1 MTCDMLPLFSLLL
14 AIILIPVGFLF
25 LWPTVA
31 RWLGR
36 DDLLTALAAFGM
48 SVGLLSLWMF
58 ALACLGALSV
68 WPVLGLVALGW
79 GLGWALNQ
87 PWFRLRWLR
96 AVWQKY
102 WPTLAQLRLE
112 GLALL
117 VMLASLAIVLIHDLY
132 YPFLADDTLIRYA
145 LQARLVYERG
155 GLPLEVQGSPLLVP
169 LGFVYTWLVGGSVN
183 EHLAKLVPFAFAA
196 GMVGQTVLLGRRLGG
211 QLTGLLAGAVLAMT
225 PFFVDWA
232 VTGYTDIPA
241 GFYAVL
247 ATLFTINWWEDGQRR
262 DLLLAGI
269 MAGLAAW
276 AKQSA
281 LILPVSLLG
290 VVVLRTLTRR
300 EMTWLQTLLNLGIL
314 LVPII
319 AIAGPWYGRNYA
331 IGGSGDLLILPGLYH
346 VWDIEPHITGS
357 LPPLQY
363 PFEFGL
369 ALVPLY
375 ILGFLLA
382 LWRVLNQGWSALRDK
397 GRWPVTDLVG
407 LAFLLPYWLAW
418 WTNFSFT
425 PRFLLLVLPLYAV
438 WAAWPLN
445 WLAERAGWV
454 RRRPW
459 LAAPLAGLLLFM
471 GVRNQLGTIYYVVTQ
486 PLASDQEKLT
496 RIKGD
501 LYPTVTWL
509 ANNLEPGDRVLS
521 MDGRL
526 EYYLTDYDIETG
538 YPRQFKN
545 IAPYDYVVDF
555 AATKSVYAS
564 LGWRDTDYWRHR
576 RDPTYFEEV
585 FDGGEGSEIFRVLPT
600 VKEAG

>member
-1 MTCDMLPLFSLLL
+1 MPPFLSLLS
-14 AIILIPVGFLF
+14 AIILIPAGLLF

-36 DDLLTALAAFGM
+36 DDLLTALTAFGT
-48 SVGLLSLWMF
+48 SIGLLSLWMF
-58 ALACLGALSV
+58 ALAWLDALSV
-68 WPVLGLVALGW
+68 WPVLGLVASGW
-79 GLGWALNQ
+79 GLGWALNRS
-87 PWFRLRWLR
+87 WFRLRWLR
-96 AVWQKY
+96 A
-102 WPTLAQLRLE
+102 ALREWWAALTGPSLE

-117 VMLASLAIVLIHDLY
+117 VMLASLAIVLVHDLY

-169 LGFVYTWLVGGSVN
+169 LGFVYTWLVGNSVN

-196 GMVGQTVLLGRRLGG
+196 GMVGQTVLLGRKLGG
-211 QLTGLLAGAVLAMT
+211 QLTGLLAGAVLAVT

-241 GFYAVL
+241 GFYTVL
-247 ATLFTINWWEDGQRR
+247 ATLFAIQWWEDGQRR

-269 MAGLAAW
+269 VAGLAMW

-281 LILPVSLLG
+281 FILPVSLLG
-290 VVVLRTLTRR
+290 VAVVRSLTRR
-300 EMTWLQTLLNLGIL
+300 GAAWHHVLLDLGAL

-346 VWDIEPHITGS
+346 TWDIKPQIAGL

-363 PFEFGL
+363 PSAFGL
-369 ALVPLY
+369 ALAPLY

-382 LWRVLNQGWSALRDK
+382 LWRVVHQGWPALR
-397 GRWPVTDLVG
+397 GRGRGQWPVTDLVG
-407 LAFLLPYWLAW
+407 LAVSFPYWLAW

-425 PRFLLLVLPLYAV
+425 PRFLLLVLPIYAV
-438 WAAWPLN
+438 WAAWPLS
-445 WLAERAGWV
+445 WLAERAEWAKRRGWLV
-454 RRRPW
+454 
-459 LAAPLAGLLLFM
+459 APLAGLLLFV
-471 GVRNQLGTIYYVVTQ
+471 GVRNQLGTLYYAVTR
-486 PLASDQEKLT
+486 PCASYEEKLVRT
-496 RIKGD
+496 KGD
-501 LYPTVTWL
+501 LYPTARWL
-509 ANNLEPGDRVLS
+509 ATHLEAGDRVLS

-526 EYYLTDYDIETG
+526 RFYLIEYDIETG

-555 AATKSVYAS
+555 SATTAIYKS
-564 LGWRDTDYWRHR
+564 LGWKDSDYWQHR
-576 RDPTYFEEV
+576 RDPAYFEEV
-585 FDGGEGSEIFRVLPT
+585 FDGGKGSEIFRVLPA